1 MGIIMAVLLGVLS
14 LFLLWTL
21 WGRMAHALQMLQ
33 QCHYMNDRFTT
44 WIAGHRLV
52 ALPVPLS
59 VLVIAYWVL
68 VVVSFLFPMPG
79 SILTIGTVVIGVLGL
94 GIIKI
99 SSGVSKESK
108 KPLKIT
114 ARVWRIIATGSILML
129 LIAGLGSFFLGAN
142 GLMLLSQIA
151 GWLLTFNLFAY
162 VVMLL
167 ANEINKPMENS
178 IRLGFINDARR
189 IVTESPSLDV
199 IGVTGS
205 YGKTSVKNFLYKT
218 LSSQYEVLITPKN
231 YNTTMGVVKTIREN
245 LKPIHQ
251 IFICEMGATH
261 VGDIK
266 EICDI
271 VNPKY
276 GIITSVGPQHLESFK
291 SIDNVLKTKFELQ
304 EAVAKND
311 GFMFLNYN
319 NEYIKNKKINSK
331 YFSYGIDDPSLDYNG
346 SNIKSTSSGISFD
359 IAKDKETTHFETSII
374 GKHNV
379 INLVGAI
386 ACANFLGV
394 PYKKMIPKIRE
405 LKPVAHR
412 LELINRGNITIIDDS
427 YNSNPVSSKSAIDTL
442 LEFEGTHII
451 VTPGLIELGSNE
463 DKYNF
468 ELGKYAAK
476 CDYIYLVGEKHSK
489 PIYDGAISENFD
501 KNKITVCSSPNEAVL
516 KVNSL
521 NISGKITILLE
532 NDLPDNYNLK
542 WFL

>member
-1 MGIIMAVLLGVLS
+1 MKII
-14 LFLLWTL
+14 
-21 WGRMAHALQMLQ
+21 
-33 QCHYMNDRFTT
+33 
-44 WIAGHRLV
+44 I
-52 ALPVPLS
+52 
-59 VLVIAYWVL
+59 VIEYLINFV
-68 VVVSFLFPMPG
+68 
-79 SILTIGTVVIGVLGL
+79 
-94 GIIKI
+94 
-99 SSGVSKESK
+99 
-108 KPLKIT
+108 
-114 ARVWRIIATGSILML
+114 LML
-129 LIAGLGSFFLGAN
+129 LFHIHMFQLNSYFFVKHVNWMKKNVNKIVKQFLFIEIPFFLTLFNNTFFNVLAIII
-142 GLMLLSQIA
+142 LALSIVYNFPKKKSKIA
-151 GWLLTFNLFAY
+151 LKFTPRVIRMFVCEAILFAI
-162 VVMLL
+162 LL
-167 ANEINKPMENS
+167 FAGGISEKHLIFKVSIANILSIVFAMIANFINKPIELA
-178 IRLGFINDARR
+178 IKEHYINDAKR
-189 IVTESPSLDV
+189 ILKSMPNLIV
-199 IGVTGS
+199 IGITGS

-231 YNTTMGVVKTIREN
+231 YNTPMGVVKTIREN

-346 SNIKSTSSGISFD
+346 FNIKSTSSGISFD
-359 IAKDKETTHFETSII
+359 VAKDKENAHFETSII

>member
-1 MGIIMAVLLGVLS
+1 MKIIIVIE
-14 LFLLWTL
+14 
-21 WGRMAHALQMLQ
+21 
-33 QCHYMNDRFTT
+33 Y
-44 WIAGHRLV
+44 LV
-52 ALPVPLS
+52 N
-59 VLVIAYWVL
+59 
-68 VVVSFLFPMPG
+68 F
-79 SILTIGTVVIGVLGL
+79 
-94 GIIKI
+94 
-99 SSGVSKESK
+99 
-108 KPLKIT
+108 
-114 ARVWRIIATGSILML
+114 ILML
-129 LIAGLGSFFLGAN
+129 LFHMHMFQLNSYFFAKHINWMKKNVNKIVKQFLFIEIPFFLTLFNNAFFN
-142 GLMLLSQIA
+142 VLAIIVLAFSIA
-151 GWLLTFNLFAY
+151 YNFPKKKSKIALKFTPRVIRMFICEAILFAI
-162 VVMLL
+162 LL
-167 ANEINKPMENS
+167 LVGGISEKHLIFKVSMANILSIGFAMIANFINKPIELA
-178 IRLGFINDARR
+178 IKKHYINDAKR
-189 IVTESPSLDV
+189 ILKSMPNLIV
-199 IGVTGS
+199 IGITGS

-291 SIDNVLKTKFELQ
+291 SIENVLKTKFELQ

-311 GFMFLNYN
+311 GYMFLNYS

-346 SNIKSTSSGISFD
+346 FNIKSTSSGISFD
-359 IAKDKETTHFETSII
+359 VAKNEETAHFQTSII

-394 PYKKMIPKIRE
+394 PYKKMIPKVRE

-451 VTPGLIELGSNE
+451 VTPGLVELGSNE

-468 ELGKYAAK
+468 ELGEYAAK

-501 KNKITVCSSPNEAVL
+501 KSKITVCSSPNEAVS

>member
-189 IVTESPSLDV
+189 IVKESPSLDV

-205 YGKTSVKNFLYKT
+205 YGKTSTKHALNAILSEQFNT
-218 LSSQYEVLITPKN
+218 L
-231 YNTTMGVVKTIREN
+231 
-245 LKPIHQ
+245 
-251 IFICEMGATH
+251 
-261 VGDIK
+261 
-266 EICDI
+266 
-271 VNPKY
+271 
-276 GIITSVGPQHLESFK
+276 IIILQW
-291 SIDNVLKTKFELQ
+291 ELRLQ
-304 EAVAKND
+304 FV
-311 GFMFLNYN
+311 
-319 NEYIKNKKINSK
+319 
-331 YFSYGIDDPSLDYNG
+331 
-346 SNIKSTSSGISFD
+346 
-359 IAKDKETTHFETSII
+359 II
-374 GKHNV
+374 
-379 INLVGAI
+379 
-386 ACANFLGV
+386 
-394 PYKKMIPKIRE
+394 
-405 LKPVAHR
+405 
-412 LELINRGNITIIDDS
+412 
-427 YNSNPVSSKSAIDTL
+427 
-442 LEFEGTHII
+442 
-451 VTPGLIELGSNE
+451 
-463 DKYNF
+463 
-468 ELGKYAAK
+468 
-476 CDYIYLVGEKHSK
+476 
-489 PIYDGAISENFD
+489 
-501 KNKITVCSSPNEAVL
+501 
-516 KVNSL
+516 
-521 NISGKITILLE
+521 
-532 NDLPDNYNLK
+532 
-542 WFL
+542 